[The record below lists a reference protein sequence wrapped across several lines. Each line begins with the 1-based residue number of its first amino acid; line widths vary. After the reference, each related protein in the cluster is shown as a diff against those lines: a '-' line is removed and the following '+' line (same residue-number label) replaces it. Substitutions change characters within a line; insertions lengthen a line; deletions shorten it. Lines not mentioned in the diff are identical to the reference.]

1 MSNTKLNYLEK
12 TLNIALLYAN
22 FIKTLYDFTE
32 DKWLAKMRKISKC
45 ELLSL
50 PTEVTTSTFEY
61 FGAKF

>member
-1 MSNTKLNYLEK
+1 MSNIKLNYLEK